1 MDENVVTMSKKSK
14 SKALNGKNL
23 FIGDSR
29 TVGLMEYGKIKNA
42 EFFADTGMSVY
53 NIYKKRI
60 TVPKVGRVSLEKLL
74 SKKKYDR
81 IYVMMGINEGGYDF
95 NKTVGKYKSMIKFIM
110 KKQPKAKIIIQANLH
125 VTKKRSNSDK
135 HINNKRINKF
145 NKAIKKI
152 ADATGY
158 SSDIPLSLIISQPGV
173 LNTNQNYDVEKYG
186 QMISPVLKEA
196 LDKFC
201 ADRKREG
208 ENLKK
213 DLLSKL
219 SKLEECAAF
228 FKEWQ
233 PKMESNFKE
242 QITAKFKE
250 LLADQVDENRIM
262 TETAAMLVKYTINEE
277 IVRLHSHLAAMKT
290 EIENN
295 PAPGKKLD
303 FLCQEANREIN
314 TIGSKN
320 QFGEVG
326 AMVIASKDSL
336 ENIREQAKNVE

>member
-1 MDENVVTMSKKSK
+1 MTGYSYVETSTETSTVSVEIKSVNSRFLDLTINLPPYLNQLESSFRAIISEKVV
-14 SKALNGKNL
+14 
-23 FIGDSR
+23 R
-29 TVGLMEYGKIKNA
+29 GKIDVYIRVKENESDIEIA
-42 EFFADTGMSVY
+42 ADT
-53 NIYKKRI
+53 NAA
-60 TVPKVGRVSLEKLL
+60 
-74 SKKKYDR
+74 
-81 IYVMMGINEGGYDF
+81 
-95 NKTVGKYKSMIKFIM
+95 
-110 KKQPKAKIIIQANLH
+110 KAYL
-125 VTKKRSNSDK
+125 D
-135 HINNKRINKF
+135 
-145 NKAIKKI
+145 AIKKI

-277 IVRLHSHLAAMKT
+277 IVRLHSHLAAMKI

-320 QFGEVG
+320 QFAEVG